1 MKYMRYRDGK
11 VIFWVVLRECF
22 MRIAIKT
29 SKNVDYERRTVQ
41 TKALTFRMVAWQSD
55 TECFEKGV

>member
-1 MKYMRYRDGK
+1 MGK
-11 VIFWVVLRECF
+11 LFFVLRECF

-41 TKALTFRMVAWQSD
+41 TKGLTFRMVAWQSD